1 MTVLIPTMCLP
12 VCEQAPESNVK
23 AFPLPESSPGSD
35 TEACRIAAGVARGED
50 GAFRELYDRYQNR
63 LLRLALVLSRGDE
76 ALAHET
82 VQSVFLTAASKLRR
96 VESEAHLWNWLGRV
110 ARQQIGKAWRQRGR
124 DSAVVSV
131 AELPEWPAA
140 GESDSELEEKLDAAL
155 LAAGAEDR
163 QLIEWF
169 YFDGLSHK
177 EIAAR
182 LRATSKAVS
191 SRLERA
197 RARLKSLLAHSACH
211 EADGK
216 DLR

>member
-1 MTVLIPTMCLP
+1 MTILIPSMRLP

-23 AFPLPESSPGSD
+23 AFPLPEPSAGAD
-35 TEACRIAAGVARGED
+35 AEARRIAAGVARGED

-63 LLRLALVLSRGDE
+63 LLRLALVLGRGDE

-82 VQSVFLTAASKLRR
+82 VQSVFLAAASKLRR
-96 VESEAHLWNWLGRV
+96 VESEAHLWNWLARV

-124 DSAVVSV
+124 DPTVVSV

-155 LAAGAEDR
+155 LATGAEER

-177 EIAAR
+177 EIAER
-182 LRATSKAVS
+182 LNSTPKAVS

-197 RARLKSLLAHSACH
+197 RARLKSLLAHSGSH
-211 EADGK
+211 EPDGK
-216 DLR
+216 ELR